1 MRSVHFNVIQCCKI
15 VEVSFKMASCR
26 GATFRKNLPAL
37 TCSPETVSENLE
49 NEIPMDVTEEISGDT
64 DSVSSDEPVLSQSTA
79 KLSLPVKLTRENA
92 RQNIAAVES
101 GPSKTVSGWYKR
113 TIWFSSIDS

>member
-1 MRSVHFNVIQCCKI
+1 MRSVDFNVIQCCKI
-15 VEVSFKMASCR
+15 GEVSFKMASCR
-26 GATFRKNLPAL
+26 GATSRKNLPAL

-49 NEIPMDVTEEISGDT
+49 NEIPVDVTEEISGDT
-64 DSVSSDEPVLSQSTA
+64 DSVSSDEPVLSQSTV

>member
-26 GATFRKNLPAL
+26 GATFRKNLPQL
-37 TCSPETVSENLE
+37 TCSPETVFENPE
-49 NEIPMDVTEEISGDT
+49 NEIPMDVTEEISGNT

-79 KLSLPVKLTRENA
+79 KLSLPVKLTAKILPLLNPA
-92 RQNIAAVES
+92 RARLYQVGNVQHGS
-101 GPSKTVSGWYKR
+101 LQ
-113 TIWFSSIDS
+113 

>member
-1 MRSVHFNVIQCCKI
+1 
-15 VEVSFKMASCR
+15 MASCR
-26 GATFRKNLPAL
+26 GDRYRKNLPAL
-37 TCSPETVSENLE
+37 TCSPETVFKNPE

-92 RQNIAAVES
+92 RQNIAAVDS
-101 GPSKTVSGWYKR
+101 GPSRTVSGW
-113 TIWFSSIDS
+113 